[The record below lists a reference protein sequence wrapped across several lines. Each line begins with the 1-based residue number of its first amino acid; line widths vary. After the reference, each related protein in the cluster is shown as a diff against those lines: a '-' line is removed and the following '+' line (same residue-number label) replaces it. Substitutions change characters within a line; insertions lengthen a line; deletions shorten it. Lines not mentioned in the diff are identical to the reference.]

1 MDVFWWESGFSE
13 GGNELDREDATGDM
27 VRYYICCES
36 FALILVERIRG
47 AYRDRGRQG
56 KVGTIILFG

>member
-27 VRYYICCES
+27 MRYHICGKS
-36 FALILVERIRG
+36 FALILVETIKG
-47 AYRDRGRQG
+47 AYCDRAGQG
-56 KVGTIILFG
+56 KVGTVILFG